1 MMTSLS
7 LFLSSNP
14 SSNPN
19 YALHAKKL
27 MTSFSLTII
36 ATNIYVYM
44 NIYVWI
50 YIYDLLTLYFFL
62 SVCVYGVKTDHLLW
76 TTNMGLILRRE

>member
-50 YIYDLLTLYFFL
+50 YIYDLLTVFF
-62 SVCVYGVKTDHLLW
+62 SVCVCIWCQNWPSAVDNQYGAHP
-76 TTNMGLILRRE
+76 